1 MSAGGMRV
9 RWMGWIAGLAGLFF
23 AGVLGIFWFCFGS
36 RRWRRRERPE
46 RIPGGAQYAPYRQK
60 LLGMIRALAAV
71 PYEKIEIRARDGV
84 RLAARYYHVADG
96 APLEIEFHGYRGS
109 AVRDFSAGNALARS
123 QGRNV
128 LLVDQR
134 AHGRSGGWT
143 ISLGVRERYDCLD
156 WVAEA
161 VRRFGTD
168 VRILLTGV
176 SMGAATVLMASG
188 LDLPDNVVGIVADC
202 PFSSPEAIVRK
213 LCREYRLPE
222 AVMLPLIRLGARL
235 FGRFRLDGASS
246 VEAVRRSRVPV
257 LLIHGEDDRFV
268 PCEMSREIAANA
280 PDAELLIVPGAGHAL
295 SCMVDA
301 PRYSRAVEEFVGRV
315 FGDARKG

>member
-1 MSAGGMRV
+1 MAVLLILLGSLLLAALLLGAGMFLFIFYRRRV
-9 RWMGWIAGLAGLFF
+9 PDYTVPGAIAASRWRDYEAPMTQGAAWVAAQKPTRVTIQSFDGLTLAGQWIPRENARGTL
-23 AGVLGIFWFCFGS
+23 VL
-36 RRWRRRERPE
+36 
-46 RIPGGAQYAPYRQK
+46 
-60 LLGMIRALAAV
+60 L
-71 PYEKIEIRARDGV
+71 
-84 RLAARYYHVADG
+84 
-96 APLEIEFHGYRGS
+96 HGYRSSPVIDLYAGLS
-109 AVRDFSAGNALARS
+109 HYYALGFS
-123 QGRNV
+123 
-128 LLVDQR
+128 LLICDQR
-134 AHGRSGGWT
+134 AHGASAGHLIT
-143 ISLGVRERYDCLD
+143 MGVRERYDCLD

-161 VRRFGTD
+161 VRRFGPD